1 MAMRINK
8 SNNEA
13 TKAAWMLALLLS
25 FGGMREANAVLITG
39 TRIPLTATTFALPVE
54 ITDAIELS
62 EWTFD
67 LTYDPTDVLINTACD
82 PFTGD
87 AYCSLLTGPVT
98 EGDFFAT
105 GAPFNLLVPGF
116 IELDPVT
123 LAQTGSLFGVQGA
136 FGGIPRAPSGNGILA
151 YIQFSLLGDGD
162 SPIDVGPGGTTSVPE
177 PGALTLLATALM
189 MLGAVPLIRRRASNL

>member
-1 MAMRINK
+1 MAMRIDK

-82 PFTGD
+82 PFSGD
-87 AYCSLLTGPVT
+87 AYCSLLT
-98 EGDFFAT
+98 
-105 GAPFNLLVPGF
+105 
-116 IELDPVT
+116 
-123 LAQTGSLFGVQGA
+123 
-136 FGGIPRAPSGNGILA
+136 
-151 YIQFSLLGDGD
+151 
-162 SPIDVGPGGTTSVPE
+162 SPIDVGPGGTTSMPD
-177 PGALTLLATALM
+177 PGLLTLLATALL
-189 MLGAVPLIRRRASNL
+189 MLGAAPWLVPSFLSQSGRVIGFSLTPAQESALAIRATPASEAASPC